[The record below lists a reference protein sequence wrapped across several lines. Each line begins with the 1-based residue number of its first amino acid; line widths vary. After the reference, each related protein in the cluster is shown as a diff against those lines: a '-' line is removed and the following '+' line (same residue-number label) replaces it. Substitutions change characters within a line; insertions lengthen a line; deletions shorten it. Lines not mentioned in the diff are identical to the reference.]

1 MGGWEGGFK
10 EKWAKCRG
18 RVGVGRLAVYSGGRK
33 GQFRGKDCLSDNG
46 RGRMAGRQWHL
57 DGGWVA
63 MFIIGGLI
71 APHSLGGG
79 GMHLERDVRGFHF
92 RWKWK
97 PVRWSWGTG
106 GYGVNSLTNSGHRF
120 WSLGGSIFGG
130 EGDGR
135 EVSQA
140 D

>member
-1 MGGWEGGFK
+1 MISKKSRMG
-10 EKWAKCRG
+10 
-18 RVGVGRLAVYSGGRK
+18 V
-33 GQFRGKDCLSDNG
+33 
-46 RGRMAGRQWHL
+46 
-57 DGGWVA
+57 WVA
-63 MFIIGGLI
+63 MFLIGGLI
-71 APHSLGGG
+71 VPRSLGGG